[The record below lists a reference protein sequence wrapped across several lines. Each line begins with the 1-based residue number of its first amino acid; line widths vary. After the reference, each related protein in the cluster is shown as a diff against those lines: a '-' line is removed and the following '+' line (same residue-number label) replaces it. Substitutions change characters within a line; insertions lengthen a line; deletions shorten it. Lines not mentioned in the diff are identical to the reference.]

1 MFMKQCNRFEA
12 ILIKT
17 KNGLGSILMKQHIR
31 SVDMHTRCTKYGARK
46 WNSAFDAAASRY
58 AYEEKHEIWSN
69 AFDAMQWIW
78 KMLSKQRNG
87 FGAIFINNTMDLKI
101 CF

>member
-1 MFMKQCNRFEA
+1 
-12 ILIKT
+12 
-17 KNGLGSILMKQHIR
+17 MKQHIR

-87 FGAIFINNTMDLKI
+87 FGAIFMNNTMDLEI